1 MSRLDLDDWAV
12 IGDRVVLLVVVATL
26 AAIALGWIA

>member
-1 MSRLDLDDWAV
+1 MNRYDLDDLAV